1 MSFPLKQ
8 TLNELRKNQ
17 TLVETLLWEK
27 LKNRKLDGHRFIRQ
41 FPIKHVFEET
51 SRFFI
56 ADFYCSKYRLVI
68 ELDGNSHQEK
78 KEHDDLRDL
87 IMEHQN
93 IIVLR
98 FTNIQALHHMNE
110 LLSTIKKTLLKLPS
124 LEQRGVRGWVLW
136 ENYVEYNSNHIKKLH
151 THTYKEGIM
160 KLEKFAE
167 NSINGLALSNEDAN
181 AILDGTSV
189 NLLELLNQAYQVRKN
204 YFGNEVRIHILN
216 NAKNGKCPE
225 DCSYCV
231 QAKSSEV
238 PIEDYSFKDEEEI
251 LNEAKRAYE
260 AGAYRYCM
268 VFAGRGPTKFR
279 VQKLA
284 GIIKKI
290 KETYPIQVCL
300 STGLLS
306 QEDTDILKEVN
317 LDRLNHNLNTSEDF
331 YPSICTTHT
340 YQDRLNTLKAAQK
353 SGLQICSGIIVG
365 MGETNQDIVDV
376 AMKLREL
383 KAESIP
389 INFYMYVEGNQLGPK
404 AEELNPE
411 KCLRILALFR
421 LLNPNAEI
429 RMAAG
434 REIHLRS
441 MQALGLYPANSLFMD
456 GYLNTIGTN
465 PFQTLQMIQD
475 AGFTVTAD
483 KGLEELLSKFENA
496 ETTQSNPQDA
506 SSKAILKSLKEL
518 RPTAQAN

>member
-1 MSFPLKQ
+1 
-8 TLNELRKNQ
+8 
-17 TLVETLLWEK
+17 
-27 LKNRKLDGHRFIRQ
+27 
-41 FPIKHVFEET
+41 
-51 SRFFI
+51 
-56 ADFYCSKYRLVI
+56 
-68 ELDGNSHQEK
+68 
-78 KEHDDLRDL
+78 
-87 IMEHQN
+87 
-93 IIVLR
+93 
-98 FTNIQALHHMNE
+98 
-110 LLSTIKKTLLKLPS
+110 
-124 LEQRGVRGWVLW
+124 
-136 ENYVEYNSNHIKKLH
+136 
-151 THTYKEGIM
+151 M
-160 KLEKFAE
+160 KLQELAQ
-167 NSINGLALSNEDAN
+167 NSIAGLPLSNEDALAVLN
-181 AILDGTSV
+181 DSSINVLDIV
-189 NLLELLNQAYQVRKN
+189 NQAYQVRKN

-306 QEDTDILKEVN
+306 QEDTDLLKEVN
-317 LDRLNHNLNTSEDF
+317 LDRLNHNLNTSEQY
-331 YPSICTTHT
+331 YPTICTTHT

-365 MGETNQDIVDV
+365 MGETDQDIVDV
-376 AMKLREL
+376 ASKLREL
-383 KAESIP
+383 NAESIP
-389 INFYMYVEGNQLGPK
+389 INFYMYLEGNQLGPK
-404 AEELNPE
+404 PDALSPQ
-411 KCLRILALFR
+411 KCLRILSLFR
-421 LLNPNAEI
+421 LLNPKAEI

-441 MQALGLYPANSLFMD
+441 LQALGLYPANSLFMD

-475 AGFTVTAD
+475 AGFTIAAD
-483 KGLEELLSKFENA
+483 KGLDDLLAKFEA
-496 ETTQSNPQDA
+496 MEAANPTPSQDA
-506 SSKAILKSLKEL
+506 STKAILKSLKEL
-518 RPTAQAN
+518 RPTTVLK

>member
-1 MSFPLKQ
+1 
-8 TLNELRKNQ
+8 
-17 TLVETLLWEK
+17 
-27 LKNRKLDGHRFIRQ
+27 
-41 FPIKHVFEET
+41 
-51 SRFFI
+51 
-56 ADFYCSKYRLVI
+56 
-68 ELDGNSHQEK
+68 
-78 KEHDDLRDL
+78 
-87 IMEHQN
+87 
-93 IIVLR
+93 
-98 FTNIQALHHMNE
+98 
-110 LLSTIKKTLLKLPS
+110 
-124 LEQRGVRGWVLW
+124 
-136 ENYVEYNSNHIKKLH
+136 
-151 THTYKEGIM
+151 M
-160 KLEKFAE
+160 KLQELAQ
-167 NSINGLALSNEDAN
+167 NSIAGLPLSNEDALAVLN
-181 AILDGTSV
+181 DSSLNVLDIV
-189 NLLELLNQAYQVRKN
+189 NQAYQVRKN

-306 QEDTDILKEVN
+306 QEDTDLLKEVN
-317 LDRLNHNLNTSEDF
+317 LDRLNHNLNTSEQY
-331 YPSICTTHT
+331 YPTICTTHT

-365 MGETNQDIVDV
+365 MGETDQDIIDV
-376 AMKLREL
+376 ASKLREL
-383 KAESIP
+383 NAESIP
-389 INFYMYVEGNQLGPK
+389 INFYMYLEGNQLGPK
-404 AEELNPE
+404 PDALSPQ
-411 KCLRILALFR
+411 KCLRILSLFR
-421 LLNPNAEI
+421 LLNPKAEI

-441 MQALGLYPANSLFMD
+441 LQALGLYPANSLFMD

-475 AGFTVTAD
+475 AGFTIAAD
-483 KGLEELLSKFENA
+483 KGLDDLLAKFEA
-496 ETTQSNPQDA
+496 MEATNPTPSQDA
-506 SSKAILKSLKEL
+506 STKAILKSLKEL
-518 RPTAQAN
+518 RPTTVLK